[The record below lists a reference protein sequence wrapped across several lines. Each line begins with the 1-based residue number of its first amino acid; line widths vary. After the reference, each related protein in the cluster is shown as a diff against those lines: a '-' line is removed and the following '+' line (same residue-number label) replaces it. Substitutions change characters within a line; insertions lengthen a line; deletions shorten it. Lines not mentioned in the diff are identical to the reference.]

1 MKKYEEAEI
10 SAKITHLSGWQI
22 NQDGIEKDFQF
33 SDFKE
38 AFAAMSHI
46 AMEAEVMNHHP
57 EWFNVYN
64 RLKVR
69 LSTHDA
75 GGVTDKD
82 IQLAEKI
89 ESIVAK

>member
-1 MKKYEEAEI
+1 MKKYETDEI
-10 SAKITHLSGWQI
+10 ASKITHLSGWEI
-22 NQDGIEKDFQF
+22 KNDGIEKSFQF
-33 SDFKE
+33 ADFKS
-38 AFAAMSHI
+38 AYSAMTHI

-64 RLKVR
+64 RLNVR

-75 GGVTDKD
+75 GGVTDLD

-89 ESIVAK
+89 EKIVS

>member
-10 SAKITHLSGWQI
+10 PAKIAHLSGWQVS
-22 NQDGIEKDFQF
+22 NEGIEKEFQF
-33 SDFKE
+33 SDFKA
-38 AFAAMSHI
+38 AFAVMSHI
-46 AMEAEVMNHHP
+46 ALEAEVMNHHP

-89 ESIVAK
+89 EAIVSK

>member
-1 MKKYEEAEI
+1 MMNKYTAEE
-10 SAKITHLSGWQI
+10 ITSRIGHLSGWEI
-22 NQDGIEKDFQF
+22 NNDGIEKSFQF
-33 SDFKE
+33 ANFKA
-38 AFAAMSHI
+38 AFAAMTQI

-64 RLKVR
+64 KLNVR

-75 GGVTDKD
+75 GGVTDLD

-89 ESIVAK
+89 EEIVS

>member
-1 MKKYEEAEI
+1 MKKYDADKI
-10 SAKITHLSGWQI
+10 ASRITHLPDWEI
-22 NQDGIEKDFQF
+22 KNEGIEKSFQF
-33 SDFKE
+33 ADFKA
-38 AFAAMSHI
+38 AFAAMTQI

-64 RLKVR
+64 RLNVR

-75 GGVTDKD
+75 GGVTDLD

-89 ESIVAK
+89 EAIVS

>member
-1 MKKYEEAEI
+1 MKKYDSEEIA
-10 SAKITHLSGWQI
+10 SRITHLPGWES
-22 NQDGIEKDFQF
+22 NNDGIEKSFQF
-33 SDFKE
+33 ADFKA
-38 AFAAMSHI
+38 AFAAMTQI
-46 AMEAEVMNHHP
+46 ALEAEVMNHHP

-64 RLKVR
+64 RLNVR

-89 ESIVAK
+89 EAIVS

>member
-1 MKKYEEAEI
+1 MKKFSADEI
-10 SAKITHLSGWQI
+10 ASRITHLNGWEI
-22 NQDGIEKDFQF
+22 KDDGIEKSFQF
-33 SDFKE
+33 ADFKS
-38 AFAAMSHI
+38 AFSAMTHI

-64 RLKVR
+64 RLNVR

-82 IQLAEKI
+82 IELAEKI
-89 ESIVAK
+89 EAIVS